1 MSAYLLKGGTLVNEG
16 QVFQADLRI
25 HHDRIESI
33 GQSLS
38 ARPNETIVDCEG
50 LHIFPGLIDD
60 QVHFREPGL
69 THKANIGSES
79 RAAVAGGVT
88 SFMEMPNTNPT
99 TTTAEQLDWKRNT
112 ASQTSLANYAFFFG
126 ATNENQEDV
135 LRVDPYKTCGIKIF
149 MGSSTGNMLV
159 DAEPVL
165 EKIFSSTPLV
175 IATHCEDEATVRRNM
190 AEATNRFGT
199 NIPFSE
205 HPVIRSR
212 EACYLSSSMAV
223 SLAKKHGA
231 NLHILHIT
239 TAEELNLF
247 QPGPMKGKKIT
258 AEACVHHLWF
268 DSSDYE
274 KLGREI
280 KCNPA
285 IKNKEDQDALWKAV
299 ADGRIDII
307 ATDHAPHT
315 WEEKQQ
321 PYGQCPSGL
330 PLVQHSLA
338 MMLDQHLKGK
348 ISLEKLV
355 EKMCHQPAERFSVVE
370 RGYLREGYK
379 ADLSIASLNK
389 EQVVTN
395 DSVLYHC
402 GWSPLAGTRLQAE
415 NLYTFVNGILAF
427 DRGSFL
433 TDQKGEAIQ
442 FNR

>member
-1 MSAYLLKGGTLVNEG
+1 
-16 QVFQADLRI
+16 VFQADLRI
-25 HHDRIESI
+25 HRDRIETI
-33 GQSLS
+33 GSRLS
-38 ARPNETIVDCEG
+38 ARPNETVIDCEG
-50 LHIFPGLIDD
+50 LHIFPGIIDD

-69 THKANIGSES
+69 THKATLGSES

-99 TTTAEQLDWKRNT
+99 TTTAEQLDWKRNR

-126 ATNENQEDV
+126 ATNENLEDV
-135 LRVDPYKTCGIKIF
+135 LRVDPLKTCGIKIF

-159 DAEPVL
+159 DSESVL
-165 EKIFSSTPLV
+165 EKIFASTPLV

-190 AEATNRFGT
+190 AEATSRFGE

-205 HPVIRSR
+205 HPLIRSR
-212 EACYLSSSMAV
+212 EACFLSSSMAV
-223 SLAKKHGA
+223 SLARKHGT

-239 TAEELNLF
+239 TAEELALF
-247 QPGPMKGKKIT
+247 EPGPMKGKKIT

-274 KLGREI
+274 TLSGQI

-285 IKNKEDQDALWKAV
+285 IKNKEDKEALWKAV
-299 ADGRIDII
+299 GDGRIDII

-315 WEEKQQ
+315 WLEKQKL
-321 PYGQCPSGL
+321 YGQCPSGL
-330 PLVQHSLA
+330 PLIQQSLV

-355 EKMCHQPAERFSVVE
+355 EKMCHHPAERFSVVE

-379 ADLSIASLNK
+379 ADLAISSLTK

-395 DSVLYHC
+395 DSVLYKC
-402 GWSPLAGTRLQAE
+402 GWSPLDGTRLLAE
-415 NLYTFVNGILAF
+415 NLFTFVNGNLAF
-427 DRGSFL
+427 DHGVFQ
-433 TDQKGEAIQ
+433 TDQTGEAIQ